1 MRDDRLR
8 QKVLKQLYDMVFSGN
23 NDAAKLLFMDEEE
36 VRLCI
41 GRMDLRRV
49 TSLHKAA
56 NGGIELKFCSL
67 TELAQ
72 LLLQETAQ
80 PQDSGTGGGE
90 LLAAIDRAAGRLA
103 GGDDEDE
110 DEDEDEDKE
119 AGEEEQ
125 PLPDAGPEGA
135 GDQW

>member
-8 QKVLKQLYDMVFSGN
+8 QKVLKQLYDMAFSGN

-36 VRLCI
+36 ARLCI

-49 TSLHKAA
+49 MSLHKAA
-56 NGGIELKFCSL
+56 NGGIELKFCNL

-72 LLLQETAQ
+72 LLLQATEEK
-80 PQDSGTGGGE
+80 QDKRGGGTE
-90 LLAAIDRAAGRLA
+90 LLDAIDRAAGRLA
-103 GGDDEDE
+103 GGCDIDEDE
-110 DEDEDEDKE
+110 DEDEDEE
-119 AGEEEQ
+119 EEEQ
-125 PLPDAGPEGA
+125 PLPEQYPEGA